1 MRVSSTEAMPTPG
14 RVADTR
20 NSAGRGIRIAEKEV
34 SVLVGCARA
43 AAKLVTL
50 SEVASERT
58 PDTVERVLAA
68 AKEELGMEVAFVSE
82 FAEQQM
88 IFRKLVG
95 EAESFG
101 WQEGESIPL
110 DDTFCRLLIEGRLP
124 SVIPDA
130 NGNEWVKPLNV
141 TGEAG
146 IGAHQGAPIT
156 VSD

>member
-20 NSAGRGIRIAEKEV
+20 NSAGRGILIAEKEV
-34 SVLVGCARA
+34 FVLVNRARD
-43 AAKLVTL
+43 AAKLVKL

-58 PDTVERVLAA
+58 PDTVERVLMA
-68 AKEELGMEVAFVSE
+68 AKEELGMDVAFVSE
-82 FAEQQM
+82 FAEQRM

-130 NGNEWVKPLNV
+130 KAMSG
-141 TGEAG
+141 
-146 IGAHQGAPIT
+146 
-156 VSD
+156 